1 MPLPM
6 LAQAILSLPGVESLE
21 REPFSKEWCC
31 HLRYGWTTDAL
42 GGGGTI
48 VDSSLTTIKAL
59 VKDAYAIQE
68 S

>member
-1 MPLPM
+1 MPLPK
-6 LAQAILSLPGVESLE
+6 LAQAILSLPGVKSLE

-31 HLRYGWTTDAL
+31 HLHYGWTTDAL

-48 VDSSLTTIKAL
+48 IDSSLTTIKSF